1 MPKLQ
6 SLAPVLPVTDVLM
19 SLENYARLGF
29 RAKPY
34 QRAEI
39 VQGRK
44 PAQVLYGLLFRDGLQ
59 MHLCQVAGL
68 DTQTNPSEV
77 FLYVDNAAELHVQ
90 WIDSGAHGEFVEPAE
105 TEYGLLEGAFL
116 DPDGN
121 SIRYGSWL
129 PGFPKAAQT

>member
-6 SLAPVLPVTDVLM
+6 SLAPVLPVSDVLT

-39 VQGRK
+39 VEGRG

-59 MHLCQVAGL
+59 IHLCQVAGTDPL
-68 DTQTNPSEV
+68 TNPCEV
-77 FLYVDNAAELHVQ
+77 YLYVDDAVGLHAQ
-90 WIDSGAHGEFVEPAE
+90 WVDSGAQGEFVEPSD